1 MYLGTIRIRIFKL
14 LAFVVLTLLELSK
27 SDVVFKSCQCN
38 FSSLFSSFRKKRD
51 GLDRFGSDD
60 EHAQY
65 QRRRISFFKVF
76 VVIHDHLQR
85 GPLDSFADRV
95 LAVDLRRQDGSGP

>member
-1 MYLGTIRIRIFKL
+1 VTSFLIEPMQIF
-14 LAFVVLTLLELSK
+14 LTL
-27 SDVVFKSCQCN
+27 F
-38 FSSLFSSFRKKRD
+38 FRRKKRD

-76 VVIHDHLQR
+76 VVIHDYLQR
-85 GPLDSFADRV
+85 GPLDSFAHRV